1 MKMDEVMIIG
11 AGPAGLA
18 TAIQLKRYGIN
29 PLIFERAEVGGL
41 LWNANLVENYPGFP
55 RGITGPRLA
64 RLFIRQAQNLAIA
77 VTHEAVLELDYGQG
91 LFHAH
96 THRNIY
102 SSRVVV
108 IATGTKP
115 FPLTGLSISPEITE
129 RIFYEVYPLLQTDD
143 KRIVIIGS
151 GDAAFDYSLNLARKN
166 RVVLLNRG
174 ESPKCLPLLWER
186 AQQVSTIKYWNNV
199 SVHKLMQAPLGDILV
214 GCQSPAGELQFQA
227 DYLLAAIGREAQLEC
242 LPATFLQQA
251 SGLEEQ
257 GVLYLVGDVKNGIFR
272 QTSIAVGEGVMAAMK
287 IYRYLKETA

>member
-18 TAIQLKRYGIN
+18 AAIQLKRYGVN

-55 RGITGPRLA
+55 RGISGPKLVK
-64 RLFIRQAQNLAIA
+64 LFIRQAQNLAIA
-77 VTHEAVLELDYGQG
+77 VTHEAVIDLEYGEG

-96 THRNIY
+96 THQNSY
-102 SSRVVV
+102 ASRVAV

-115 FPLTGLSISPEITE
+115 LPLAGLSIPPEITD
-129 RIFYEVYPLLQTDD
+129 RVFYEVYPLLQTVG

-151 GDAAFDYSLNLARKN
+151 GDAAFDYGLNLARKN
-166 RVVLLNRG
+166 QVILVNRG

-186 AQQVSTIKYWNNV
+186 AQQVYTIKYWNNV
-199 SVHKLMQAPLGDILV
+199 AVHKLIQAPSGDILV

-227 DYLLAAIGREAQLEC
+227 DYLLAAIGREAQLDC
-242 LPATFLQQA
+242 LPATFLHQA

-257 GVLYLVGDVKNGIFR
+257 GVLYLIGDVKNGIFR